1 MGLVIPAILLVVCLF
16 FYTITRPGLTAGQK
30 IVWTIVNILSCIG
43 IALYLFTGTFTDR
56 YNVKVLD
63 PGINKQHK
71 ASTPSLSDTLYT
83 VKPQDPA
90 LPAFITEAI
99 QNDGFR
105 IHKDVTTNV
114 VYRNCSENDSVLIKG
129 NGISMYRLTKGTF
142 HDEDSDILLL
152 RYTFSDKQKASD
164 YLLLMQHA
172 LFRKGVSCNKNVHH
186 LVSDGTVVYDF
197 SSDSELFRIFIEQYA
212 GLISSH
218 KELDPY

>member
-1 MGLVIPAILLVVCLF
+1 MGFVIPAILLVVCLF

-90 LPAFITEAI
+90 LPASITKAI
-99 QNDGFR
+99 QKDGFQ
-105 IHKDVTTNV
+105 IDKEDKTEVF
-114 VYRNCSENDSVLIKG
+114 YRNCNENDSIFIKG
-129 NGISMYRLTKGTF
+129 NGITTFRLTKAPMY
-142 HDEDSDILLL
+142 DEGSTILLL

-212 GLISSH
+212 GLISSN
-218 KELDPY
+218 